1 LTVSDGHHPLAA
13 LLDFARRTVPFYGD
27 RIPEHAESMDSMP
40 VLTRQDVQQAGPR
53 LWSTEGDR
61 HFWRRMRT
69 TGTTGEPLEIVLD
82 KGAQR
87 QELVELE
94 RHLDRL
100 LGPSVPWRTRDVVH
114 LTLHRSAS
122 TRSVPSPWHPDAVLV
137 KWNLSQLWPLPDKAF
152 RAALGR
158 LDGHIVTAMPSVM
171 RLLTD
176 RLCGGDLPPP
186 SPLVVTLSGESS
198 SAAVRDSLA
207 RQLSCAVT
215 ATYTLAE
222 VGCAATLCPETDGYH
237 PTSTVVTE
245 IVQGEL
251 VVTST
256 VNRAMPMIRYR
267 TGDQARWLSATAC
280 GCQRPL
286 FRLRSA
292 RRGSLSVTLG
302 GRRVNAER
310 RRLLGAWSAR
320 PRAGSVRRA
329 GDPDAA
335 R

>member
-1 LTVSDGHHPLAA
+1 MTVSARPDSLAA

-27 RIPEHAESMDSMP
+27 RIPEHAGSLGAMP
-40 VLTRQDVQQAGPR
+40 VLTRQDVHKAGPR

-61 HFWRRMRT
+61 SLWRRMRT

-82 KGAQR
+82 AGAQR

-100 LGPSVPWRTRDVVH
+100 LGPGVPWRTRDVVH
-114 LTLHRSAS
+114 LTLHRSSS

-137 KWNLSQLWPLPDKAF
+137 KWNLSQLWPLPDTAF
-152 RAALGR
+152 RAALAR

-176 RLCGGDLPPP
+176 RLCGGDRPPP

-198 SAAVRDSLA
+198 SAAMRDSLA
-207 RQLSCAVT
+207 RHLSCAVT

-222 VGCAATLCPETDGYH
+222 VGCAATLCAETDGYH
-237 PTSTVVTE
+237 PTSTVLCE

-256 VNRAMPMIRYR
+256 INRAMPMIRYR
-267 TGDQARWLSATAC
+267 TGDQAHWLPDTAC
-280 GCQRPL
+280 GCQRPAVPATVGQA
-286 FRLRSA
+286 RQPVDHA
-292 RRGSLSVTLG
+292 RRPPRQR
-302 GRRVNAER
+302 RRVREADR
-310 RRLLGAWSAR
+310 RH
-320 PRAGSVRRA
+320 AGESRSGHR
-329 GDPDAA
+329 GW
-335 R
+335 